1 MLIRFVQL
9 RTNLQAI
16 TRKMGTAANEK
27 VIKPRGGVLL
37 AGESMAMIAYVL
49 FKVNS
54 GTEREVCQKIVTFS
68 EVIEADVIF
77 GEYDVIAKISAPD
90 LAALEDFLSQ
100 KLRNV
105 PSIVLTS
112 TMVVGRE
119 YKGISQRPKSK

>member
-1 MLIRFVQL
+1 
-9 RTNLQAI
+9 
-16 TRKMGTAANEK
+16 MGCKTSSNEK
-27 VIKPRGGVLL
+27 VIKSRGEVVL

-54 GTEREVCQKIVTFS
+54 GTERDVCQKIITFG

-100 KLRNV
+100 KLR
-105 PSIVLTS
+105 
-112 TMVVGRE
+112 
-119 YKGISQRPKSK
+119 KGS

>member
-1 MLIRFVQL
+1 
-9 RTNLQAI
+9 
-16 TRKMGTAANEK
+16 MGTAANEK

-119 YKGISQRPKSK
+119 YKGISQRPKNK

>member
-1 MLIRFVQL
+1 
-9 RTNLQAI
+9 
-16 TRKMGTAANEK
+16 MGCKKASYEK
-27 VIKPRGGVLL
+27 VIKRRGEVVLP
-37 AGESMAMIAYVL
+37 GESMAMIAYVL

-54 GTEREVCQKIVTFS
+54 GTEREVCQKIVTFG
-68 EVIEADVIF
+68 EVMEADVIF

-119 YKGISQRPKSK
+119 YKGKSQRPKNE